1 MFGLGRAQR
10 IAAPVFK
17 GAAAIGLAL
26 ALTACGGGTHERFQR
41 APDVSRQDVS
51 DRESGSLFGKGM
63 NLFSSSKA
71 EAAPEV
77 AVNAFLWRA
86 TLDTIAFM
94 PLASADPF
102 GGIIITDWYSLPE
115 SPQER
120 FKLNVYILGKALRAD
135 GLKVSVFRQIQDA
148 SGKWSDAVV
157 GAEVAPEFEDAVL
170 SRARQLRLEAV
181 NEKS

>member
-1 MFGLGRAQR
+1 MFGPGRAKR
-10 IAAPVFK
+10 IAAPVLHRV
-17 GAAAIGLAL
+17 AAIGLAL
-26 ALTACGGGTHERFQR
+26 ALAACGGGTHEKFQR
-41 APDVSRQDVS
+41 APEASRQEVS
-51 DRESGSLFGKGM
+51 DRQNGSVLGKDT
-63 NLFSSSKA
+63 NLFSTSKA
-71 EAAPEV
+71 EGTPEV

-135 GLKVSVFRQIQDA
+135 GLKVSVFRQIQDS
-148 SGKWSDAVV
+148 SGRWTDAVV